1 MIKQKRPLYIYHF
14 LSNKLFKSFFNSINY
29 TKYFLKYQC
38 FINWHK
44 TNPMM
49 SDIFNKQEYNEHFN
63 IISSNILKILFSITN
78 FIPSFKFITDSFK
91 PIIIL
96 LDDLVSSIDNIS
108 VNSKPKENT
117 LLILINQL
125 ELFSNQLEQNSLEKV
140 YNNSVDIYNKGKN
153 NIPNVNVSQITY
165 ENYMKIIILLTIPT
179 NWSYEKNKQDIENKL
194 V

>member
-1 MIKQKRPLYIYHF
+1 M
-14 LSNKLFKSFFNSINY
+14 
-29 TKYFLKYQC
+29 
-38 FINWHK
+38 
-44 TNPMM
+44 
-49 SDIFNKQEYNEHFN
+49 D
-63 IISSNILKILFSITN
+63 KIHSLTGM
-78 FIPSFKFITDSFK
+78 
-91 PIIIL
+91 
-96 LDDLVSSIDNIS
+96 LDHYDDGDIDNIS